1 MAARRRLRRISSAQ
15 KGLRKDPVTDHRLAL
30 RDRFQ
35 HVVSDKFEL
44 RRITGKPSIWFQSKT
59 LTRLSSRC
67 RDFIAASP
75 FMIIAST
82 AAAGAVHASPRGD
95 PAGFVHVLDDATLAI
110 PERPGNRRCD
120 TLQNILERPAVGLIF
135 LVPGR
140 AETLRI
146 CGHAV
151 VVRDREMRECLT
163 LGGRLPE
170 LVTVVAIERAF
181 FHCARCIRRSK
192 LWEIGGL
199 PGVSL
204 SELRTAELC
213 ADVLAGA
220 ASGDSAVTH

>member
-1 MAARRRLRRISSAQ
+1 MTDQRLP
-15 KGLRKDPVTDHRLAL
+15 LRS
-30 RDRFQ
+30 RFR
-35 HVVSDKFEL
+35 HVVSDEFEL
-44 RRITGKPSIWFQSKT
+44 RRIIGKPSFLFQSKT

-75 FMIIAST
+75 FLIIAST

-110 PERPGNRRCD
+110 PERRGNRRCD
-120 TLQNILERPAVGLIF
+120 TLQNILERPGVGLIF
-135 LVPGR
+135 LVPGS

>member
-1 MAARRRLRRISSAQ
+1 VAARRRLRRISSAQ

-67 RDFIAASP
+67 RDFIATSP

>member
-1 MAARRRLRRISSAQ
+1 
-15 KGLRKDPVTDHRLAL
+15 VTDHRLAL

-67 RDFIAASP
+67 RDFIATSP

-151 VVRDREMRECLT
+151 VVRDRDMRECLT